1 MNNYSTYLLP
11 CNINFTNLTEF
22 YPKLWLTSIVAAP
35 APRPPP
41 LHNKLEITC
50 FKAITLD
57 VKYQNITLEKNCE
70 HVLNFVSQYI
80 RLYRI
85 GPFGETIHSALEVFL
100 DEKDSGPLILTHLY
114 LLLGFAVPLW
124 LYPVDYLKSDSTG
137 KFGFSIRS
145 IPIEEK
151 RTEVPLQ

>member
-1 MNNYSTYLLP
+1 MAHKY
-11 CNINFTNLTEF
+11 CRR
-22 YPKLWLTSIVAAP
+22 
-35 APRPPP
+35 PRPPPPP

>member
-1 MNNYSTYLLP
+1 MCQGQYVGREIS
-11 CNINFTNLTEF
+11 E
-22 YPKLWLTSIVAAP
+22 
-35 APRPPP
+35 
-41 LHNKLEITC
+41 HNPGK
-50 FKAITLD
+50 
-57 VKYQNITLEKNCE
+57 KNCE

-137 KFGFSIRS
+137 KFSFSIRS